1 MTRTGVNHRENARLT
16 VRPLASED
24 FDGYI
29 AYFTRVSKADAER
42 HGPRNRGSRWKAK
55 KSENCF

>member
-1 MTRTGVNHRENARLT
+1 LT

>member
-1 MTRTGVNHRENARLT
+1 MPRLT

-29 AYFTRVSKADAER
+29 AYFTQPSKADD
-42 HGPRNRGSRWKAK
+42 GVM
-55 KSENCF
+55 